1 MILDVGN
8 ETKILSGYKMAITSP
23 TLLISGP
30 TSQVEN
36 VYKCNQCD
44 EVFINKNG
52 FQIHY
57 SEVHEGKKK

>member
-8 ETKILSGYKMAITSP
+8 ENEILSGYRMAITSP